1 MKRLFQCLAL
11 FVGVVTLM
19 TVGNT
24 AGMAGVVTK
33 RFDSIPSG
41 FSSEEIAVKFLEGAA
56 VETPEKL
63 LPADLQAEV
72 EKISPQFS
80 IKKDNLKS
88 LKSQGEYLS
97 GKKLP
102 NLSLWYKIKLKPGTD
117 PVEFM
122 NRLLQAGIVEHA
134 EPTPLPAPLPATT
147 PDFTSQQG
155 YLAPSP
161 DGIDAE
167 YAWAFPGGDGS
178 PVRIYDVEYSWD
190 QTHEDLARA
199 RSVVPLLNPG
209 DSAVDPFTEANHL
222 EHGTAVLGELIATDD
237 SKGVTGIAYG
247 AQIGLAPANTAKL
260 GYNVA
265 NAILLAVANAK
276 RGDVILIEQQ
286 TCVCKQP
293 CPPKSQ
299 KGFGPSE
306 WFTPVFEAIQTA
318 TGNGITV
325 VEAAGNGAVD
335 LDQPSCSNY
344 FNPNVQDSGAII
356 VGAGVPPGELD
367 RYPEVFTSYG
377 SRVNVQAWGSKVV
390 TTGYGDLYKNP
401 DDPTNIDFWYT
412 NTFGGT
418 SGASPIV
425 TGAAA
430 DLQGIAVSSG
440 TMLTPGQIRSILIE
454 TGSPQQGDTARQ
466 HIGPRP
472 SLYVAINQ
480 LTAGS
485 ISGTVT
491 DSGGSPIAGINMAL
505 SGAKST
511 ATVTGFD
518 GTYYFSGLAN
528 GSCTVKPSSRE
539 WTFAP
544 ATINVNVTGKVTGQN
559 FTGTSASSY
568 SCQIAAKTVSGN
580 APFQV
585 QFTSKTTGIST
596 VKSRFWN
603 FGDGQ
608 TGAGQNP
615 AHIYRAPGTY
625 SVSLTVTGASAGEQ
639 ATAIKKDYITVNAVP
654 KAGFTATPRNGK
666 APLTVQFT
674 DGSTGA
680 SSWLWNFGDRNTSTE
695 QNPAHTY
702 NKAGAYTVTLSVK
715 GPGGTN
721 KVTYPKYIKVTK

>member
-1 MKRLFQCLAL
+1 MKRLFLGLAL

-24 AGMAGVVTK
+24 AGMAGVVAK

-56 VETPEKL
+56 VVTPENL
-63 LPADLQAEV
+63 LPADLQANV

-97 GKKLP
+97 GEKLP

-122 NRLLQAGIVEHA
+122 NSLLQAGIVEHA
-134 EPTPLPAPLPATT
+134 EPAPLPAPLPATT

-155 YLAPSP
+155 YLDLAS

-167 YAWAFPGGDGS
+167 YAWTFPGGDGS
-178 PVRIYDVEYSWD
+178 SVRIYDVEYSWD
-190 QTHEDLARA
+190 QNHEDLASA
-199 RSVVPLLNPG
+199 SSVVPLLNPG
-209 DSAVDPFTEANHL
+209 DSAVDPFKSK

-247 AQIGLAPANTAKL
+247 AQIGLAPADTAKL

-265 NAILLAVANAK
+265 NAIVLAAANAK

-293 CPPKSQ
+293 CAKDQ
-299 KGFGPSE
+299 EGFGPSE

-335 LDQPSCSNY
+335 LDQPSCGNY

-356 VGAGVPPGELD
+356 VGAGMPPGELD
-367 RYPEVFTSYG
+367 RYPETFTSYG
-377 SRVNVQAWGSKVV
+377 SRVNVQSWGSKVV

-401 DDPTNIDFWYT
+401 DDSTNIDFWYT
-412 NTFGGT
+412 QDFGGT

-430 DLQGIAVSSG
+430 VLQGIAVSSG

-454 TGSPQQGDTARQ
+454 TGSPQQGDTVQQ

-472 SLYVAINQ
+472 SLWLAINQ

-491 DSGGSPIAGINMAL
+491 DSSGSPIAGINMAL

-518 GTYYFSGLAN
+518 GAFYFSGLAN
-528 GSCTVKPSSRE
+528 GSYTVKPSSRE

-544 ATINVNVTGKVTGQN
+544 ASINVNVTQGKVTGQN
-559 FTGTSASSY
+559 FTGSSASSY
-568 SCQIAAKTVSGN
+568 SCQIAARRVSGN
-580 APFQV
+580 APLLV
-585 QFTSKTTGIST
+585 QFTSKTTGISR

-603 FGDGQ
+603 FGDGE

-615 AHIYRAPGTY
+615 AHIYYAPGTY
-625 SVSLTVTGASAGEQ
+625 SVSLTVTGESAGEQ
-639 ATAIKKDYITVNAVP
+639 ATAIKKGYITVNAVP
-654 KAGFTATPRNGK
+654 KAGFTATPLNGK

-674 DGSTGA
+674 DGSTSA
-680 SSWLWNFGDRNTSTE
+680 SSWLWNFGDRNTSTV
-695 QNPAHTY
+695 QSPAHTY
-702 NKAGAYTVTLSVK
+702 YKAGAYTVTLSVR

-721 KVTYPKYIKVTK
+721 KVIYPRYIKVTK